1 MASEKDLTLTHEE
14 SLAKDA
20 KLYTDKV
27 DDVEIDPAID
37 PEYRKKEK
45 KLVRKLDMTLMPMV
59 WILYF
64 FNYLDRNNI
73 A

>member
-1 MASEKDLTLTHEE
+1 MMAAEKDFGVQHDETLSTE
-14 SLAKDA
+14 D
-20 KLYTDKV
+20 KLKEI
-27 DDVEIDPAID
+27 DVEHDPSGD

-59 WILYF
+59 WILYM